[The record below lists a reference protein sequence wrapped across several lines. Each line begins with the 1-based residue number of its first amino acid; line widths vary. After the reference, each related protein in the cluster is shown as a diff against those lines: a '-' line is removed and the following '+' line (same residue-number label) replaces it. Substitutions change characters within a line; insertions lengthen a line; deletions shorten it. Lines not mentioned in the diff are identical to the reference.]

1 MGRSLSGNY
10 LFTFFCLLIFIL
22 IDPSLRI
29 ASKRIK
35 LIRTIIY
42 KVLQFIRANLPSVNG
57 ALIGGP
63 TYLLIKFYM
72 TSVSFFHVFIVNN

>member
-1 MGRSLSGNY
+1 MRLHRDINGRVGAYLGNY
-10 LFTFFCLLIFIL
+10 LSTFFCVLIFIQ
-22 IDPSLRI
+22 IDPNLRT

-42 KVLQFIRANLPSVNG
+42 KVLQFIRANLPGVNG

-63 TYLLIKFYM
+63 TYLLI
-72 TSVSFFHVFIVNN
+72 I